1 MPCWRRWRG
10 WRTSLPACLAGCLH
24 GRALEPC
31 LLSRACS
38 IQQQRPG
45 DPPTSQPALHRITVP
60 SPPQLADLVE
70 ALLADRARL
79 AAAGRLAQAKA
90 RSWTEHDNAQALVQH
105 VQEALAGGEAAPAP
119 AAEAA
124 GGEQA
129 AVEVAA

>member
-1 MPCWRRWRG
+1 M
-10 WRTSLPACLAGCLH
+10 
-24 GRALEPC
+24 
-31 LLSRACS
+31 
-38 IQQQRPG
+38 
-45 DPPTSQPALHRITVP
+45 
-60 SPPQLADLVE
+60 E